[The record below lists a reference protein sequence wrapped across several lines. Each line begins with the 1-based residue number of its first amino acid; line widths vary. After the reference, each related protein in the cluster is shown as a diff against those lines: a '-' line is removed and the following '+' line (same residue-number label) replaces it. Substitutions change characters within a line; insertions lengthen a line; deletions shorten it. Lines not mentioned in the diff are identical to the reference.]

1 MGDWTGVLRLS
12 AEEKMERP
20 LRKMCIFRG
29 RIKSCV
35 LFIMMNQDKPVI
47 IF

>member
-12 AEEKMERP
+12 AEEKNG
-20 LRKMCIFRG
+20 KTIAKNVYFQG